1 MNKAILSA
9 VTVTAVLLSV
19 FCAMQ
24 IPAGDGIGEVTD
36 SGTAG
41 RLSWTLEGNVL
52 TVSGE
57 GTMPSYSSATAP
69 WSTYSDIV
77 TDLVIEYGVTS
88 IGNSAFKDMTTL
100 RTVSLPDSLTL
111 IDNSGFEGC
120 SSLESIEIPDS
131 VTSPGRSTF
140 RNCTSLQSAIIG
152 DGATYVG
159 QYCFSGCSALESV
172 TLGSSVAS
180 VGDYTFQN
188 CTSLSEIVLPEG
200 LTSIGQY
207 CFQNCTA
214 LDSIDLPSTL
224 LEMKGYSFSGSGLTG
239 IVIPD
244 SCTEVWRYSFYNCAS
259 LVSVVYPSNITY
271 VGVSCFQNCTALE
284 TFVFGGSETE
294 IRENAFNGCT
304 SLNDAWLPE
313 SLQTVGNN
321 AFKNCRSLTEAIFYE
336 NVTSIGNYAYQNC
349 YALDSVTFGSNV
361 SNIGTGCFN
370 GCSIPEVR
378 NASGL
383 GLEAGA
389 ITYGSAARN
398 CQEIETVEPYTAS
411 YTAEEAI
418 FATQTVYASG
428 EDVSFR
434 VRPADPQR
442 DGYAFDGWTDGSV
455 TVSRYG
461 TVTLPVSDLSLDAT
475 WASLVIALT
484 ADDQETISG
493 NSVTYLLSVTGE
505 GRMSLELTSCTGG
518 TATLDGYEVTFV
530 PSDTDSTVD
539 GSVTVTITN
548 GHATT
553 ELTTEVLV
561 DPVFDFTNLPSDGS
575 LAEEVIT

>member
-1 MNKAILSA
+1 MRKAILSA
-9 VTVTAVLLSV
+9 GAIAVVLMSV

-24 IPAGDGIGEVTD
+24 IPAGNSIGEVTD

-41 RLSWTLEGNVL
+41 HLSWTLEGNIL

-69 WSTYSDIV
+69 WAAYSDIV

-88 IGNSAFKDMTTL
+88 VGNSAFKDMAAL
-100 RTVSLPDSLTL
+100 RTVSFPDSLTL
-111 IDNSGFEGC
+111 IDNSAFEGC
-120 SSLESIEIPDS
+120 TSVEEIEIPDS
-131 VTSPGRSTF
+131 VTSPGRNTF
-140 RNCTSLQSAIIG
+140 RNCTSLQSVVIG

-172 TLGSSVAS
+172 TLGSSVLS

-188 CTSLSEIVLPEG
+188 CTSLSEIDLPEG

-214 LDSIDLPSTL
+214 LESIDLPSTL
-224 LEMKGYSFSGSGLTG
+224 TEMKGYSFSGSGLTE

-259 LVSVVYPSNITY
+259 LVSVQYPAHITY
-271 VGVSCFQNCTALE
+271 VGVSCFQNCTSLE

-294 IRENAFNGCT
+294 IRDNAFNGCT
-304 SLNDAWLPE
+304 SLSDAWLPE
-313 SLQTVGNN
+313 SMVTLGNN

-336 NVTSIGNYAYQNC
+336 DVTSIGNYAYQNC
-349 YALDSVTFGSNV
+349 YALGSVTFGSDV
-361 SNIGTGCFN
+361 SSIGNGCFN
-370 GCSIPEVR
+370 GCTIPEVR

-389 ITYGSAARN
+389 ITYGSTARN
-398 CQEIETVEPYTAS
+398 CQEIEAVEPYTVS
-411 YTAEEAI
+411 YAALEATI
-418 FATQTVYASG
+418 GTQTVYASG

-442 DGYAFDGWTDGSV
+442 EGYAFDGWTDGFV
-455 TVSRYG
+455 LVPHYG
-461 TVTLPVSDLSLDAT
+461 TVTLPVDDLNLDAT
-475 WASLVIALT
+475 WASLVIVLE
-484 ADDQETISG
+484 ADDQETVTG
-493 NSVTYLLSVTGE
+493 NSITYLISVTGE

-539 GSVTVTITN
+539 AEIVVTITN
-548 GHATT
+548 GHATSQLST
-553 ELTTEVLV
+553 GVLI
-561 DPVFDFTNLPSDGS
+561 DPVFDFTNFPSDGS
-575 LAEEVIT
+575 LAGEVIT